1 MIHLIAL
8 PTFFYSTGT
17 NVKNAPAAIEVS
29 FEPPE
34 RSQVAQIVPQIVQPP
49 DLKASPITPDTT
61 RLSDKNFATDRE
73 SVKRG
78 MPSSGGNP
86 APAPAE
92 KPAAPQKRD
101 PQKTDPIQPA
111 AKPEQ
116 AEVTLNEKRVAEKLV
131 NEKNLNSALKS
142 APLKLDRATLLN
154 TFGETRAA
162 TSQSTSSR
170 PQPFS
175 RAPGAGAA
183 FFGSGGTPDYLPS
196 LPDGDMTV
204 LNAKASKYAT
214 FVRRVAVQV
223 FAALR
228 TQGWENLSGGEI
240 NSAGNST
247 FAKAS
252 LDKKGNLISVQII
265 TRSGSSSFD
274 SVVESSIKT
283 GARDPNP
290 PIEAA
295 LEDGTYRFIFEARS
309 WAVRANDPRTGAPS
323 ERRWLMLGTGL
334 E

>member
-1 MIHLIAL
+1 
-8 PTFFYSTGT
+8 
-17 NVKNAPAAIEVS
+17 
-29 FEPPE
+29 
-34 RSQVAQIVPQIVQPP
+34 
-49 DLKASPITPDTT
+49 
-61 RLSDKNFATDRE
+61 
-73 SVKRG
+73 

-116 AEVTLNEKRVAEKLV
+116 AEVSLNEKRVAEKLV
-131 NEKNLNSALKS
+131 NEKNLKSALKS

-162 TSQSTSSR
+162 TSQATSSR

-196 LPDGDMTV
+196 LPDGDMTM

-252 LDKKGNLISVQII
+252 LDKKGNFISVQII